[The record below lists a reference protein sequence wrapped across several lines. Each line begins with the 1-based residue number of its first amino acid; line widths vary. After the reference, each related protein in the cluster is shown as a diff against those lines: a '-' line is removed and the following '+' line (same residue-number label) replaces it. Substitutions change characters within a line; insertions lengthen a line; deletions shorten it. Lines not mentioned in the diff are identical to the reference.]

1 MPSPPENSRS
11 IVPPARVGFIGL
23 GQMGQPMARN
33 LARAGY
39 GIVAHDVNRDAL
51 RRVCEATG
59 AEALASLKSI
69 GEHCEAVI
77 TMLPDGNAVRTV
89 VLGRGAAGD
98 CLLAGFS
105 PGSVLIDM
113 SSSSP
118 LGTRTLGAQLAER
131 GVAMIDAPVSG
142 GVRKAADAT
151 LSIMAGGDAGIIA
164 RCRPILEAMGKQI
177 FLTGSLGSGHAMK
190 AINNY
195 VSAAGL
201 VAAAE
206 GVLAAQRFGLDPG
219 NVVDILNASTGMNN
233 STLNKFHR
241 FILSRAF
248 DSGFSLDL
256 MVKDL
261 KTALEVARSTASPAR
276 LAEACLEAWTEAQ
289 ATLGP
294 GVDHTAVVRH
304 WEKLSGTELRKKPI
318 DSAS

>member
-1 MPSPPENSRS
+1 MPSTPVNSRA
-11 IVPPARVGFIGL
+11 IVSPARIGFIGL
-23 GQMGQPMARN
+23 GQMGHPMARN

-39 GIVAHDVNRDAL
+39 GLVAHDVDRDAL
-51 RRVCEATG
+51 DRARDATG
-59 AEALASLKSI
+59 AEAPESLKATA
-69 GEHCEAVI
+69 ERCEAVI
-77 TMLPDGNAVRTV
+77 TMLPDGDAVRAV
-89 VLGRGAAGD
+89 VLGPGD
-98 CLLAGFS
+98 CLLAGF
-105 PGSVLIDM
+105 PRGGVLIDM

-118 LGTRTLGAQLAER
+118 LGTRELGARLAER
-131 GVAMIDAPVSG
+131 GVPMLDAPVSG

-151 LSIMAGGDAGIIA
+151 LSIMVGGDAQIIA
-164 RCRPILEAMGKQI
+164 RCRPILEAMGRQI
-177 FLTGSLGSGHAMK
+177 FMTGPLGSGHAMK
-190 AINNY
+190 ALNNY

-201 VAAAE
+201 VAATE

-261 KTALEVARSTASPAR
+261 NTALEVARSTGSPAR
-276 LAEACLEAWTEAQ
+276 LVEACLEAWTEAR

-294 GVDHTAVVRH
+294 GLDHTAVVRY
-304 WEKLSGTELRKKPI
+304 WEKLAGTELGKKG
-318 DSAS
+318 D